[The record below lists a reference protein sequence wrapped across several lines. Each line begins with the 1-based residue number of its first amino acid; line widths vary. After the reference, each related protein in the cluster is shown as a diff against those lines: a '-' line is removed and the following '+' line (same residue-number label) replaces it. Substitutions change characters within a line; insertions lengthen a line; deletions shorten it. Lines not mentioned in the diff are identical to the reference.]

1 MRGSVGDELRGL
13 PVRARGIELGRTI
26 DLVVDVEGRR
36 VLGLEVRCGDGVHR
50 YLPLAAAHLRD
61 GELAVRSALILLDE
75 PEGSFYRLRARRLR
89 ELRGAAVDRDR
100 RRVGALVDIVLGE
113 AGEVTEL
120 ILDHDRARLR
130 VPVSRRLTITPRTSR
145 DAA

>member
-1 MRGSVGDELRGL
+1 
-13 PVRARGIELGRTI
+13 VRARGIELGRTI

-36 VLGLEVRCGDGVHR
+36 ALGLEVRCGDGVHR
-50 YLPLAAAHLRD
+50 FLPLAAAHLRD

-100 RRVGALVDIVLGE
+100 RRIGALVDIVLGDT
-113 AGEVTEL
+113 GEVTEL
-120 ILDHDRARLR
+120 ILDHERARLR
-130 VPVSRRLTITPRTSR
+130 VPLSRRLTITPRTSR